1 MTRRLGAL
9 LGALVVLMLWASP
22 AAAHP
27 LGNFTINRFTELR
40 FDEDGARIHY
50 VVDMAEIPTFQ
61 ELERIGA
68 EPTSAALSAY
78 ARSQGERLGSQLRLA
93 ADGDEVTLRLRGAT
107 ARLSEGQGG
116 LDVMRVDLFYSAQLP
131 SGETVVTYSDGNFHG
146 RLGWKEVV
154 AGATNG
160 GRGIERSSVPSE
172 SISDA
177 LRSYPKNLLS
187 EPPAVEEA
195 TVTLAPG
202 AIGSPAAPVA
212 QLPDAAA
219 PDLVGDWFTSL
230 VSRDLSIGFV
240 LLALV
245 AALGAGALHA
255 LGPGH
260 GKTIMA
266 AYLVGGEGRARHA
279 LAVGVAVSL
288 MHTVSVI
295 GLGLITLW
303 ASHLFPPET
312 VLPWLSLLSGAVVL
326 GLGLWLVFT
335 RGRALLTLSQTTVH
349 AHVDEPAAI
358 EPVYALAG
366 APSAVVDHSHSVA
379 HSSPEHEHELHS
391 HSRTAHSHSH
401 HGHSH
406 HDHAPPEGVA
416 LFSAR
421 GLAAVGLSGGLLPSP
436 SALVVLLGA
445 VALGRT
451 AFGLV
456 LVAAFSIGLAAALTA
471 VGLLV
476 LKARD
481 AARSRL
487 SGRAGAWLPFASA
500 ALIVVVGL
508 VLTGR
513 AAAGL

>member
-1 MTRRLGAL
+1 MTQRRGAL
-9 LGALVVLMLWASP
+9 VGALVVVLLWASP

-40 FDEDGARIHY
+40 FEDEKATVHY

-61 ELERIGA
+61 ELERIGS
-68 EPTSAALSAY
+68 EPTPAALSAY
-78 ARSQGERLGSQLRLA
+78 ARSQGKRLGARLDLM
-93 ADGDEVTLRLRGAT
+93 ADGDEVTIRLREAG
-107 ARLSEGQGG
+107 ARLSPGQGG
-116 LDVMRVDLFYSAQLP
+116 LDVMRIDLFYRAQLP
-131 SGETVVTYSDGNFHG
+131 SGRTEVTYSDSNFAG

-154 AGATNG
+154 ADATDE
-160 GRGIERSSVPSE
+160 GRGIAKSSVPSE

-187 EPPAVEEA
+187 EPPDVDRA
-195 TVTLAPG
+195 TVALAPG
-202 AIGSPAAPVA
+202 ATRSASEPAV
-212 QLPDAAA
+212 QLREAA
-219 PDLVGDWFTSL
+219 PDVVGDWFTSL
-230 VSRDLSIGFV
+230 VSRDLSIAFV
-240 LLALV
+240 LLALL

-266 AYLVGGEGRARHA
+266 AYLVGSEGRARHA
-279 LAVGVAVSL
+279 VAVGVAVSL

-303 ASHLFPPET
+303 ASNRFPPET
-312 VLPWLSLLSGAVVL
+312 VLPWLSLSSGGVVL
-326 GLGLWLVFT
+326 GLGLWLVYT
-335 RGRALLTLSQTTVH
+335 RGRALVSFSQPPAPVR
-349 AHVDEPAAI
+349 VDEPPAL

-366 APSAVVDHSHSVA
+366 APTAAMEHSHPIA
-379 HSSPEHEHELHS
+379 HHS
-391 HSRTAHSHSH
+391 HSREHSAHPHPHPLHSH
-401 HGHSH
+401 GHRH
-406 HDHAPPEGVA
+406 HDHAPPEGVT
-416 LFSAR
+416 LFSVR

-451 AFGLV
+451 AFGMV
-456 LVAAFSIGLAAALTA
+456 LVAAFSVGLAAALTA

-487 SGRAGAWLPFASA
+487 GARAGAWLPLASA

>member
-1 MTRRLGAL
+1 MKRRLSAL
-9 LGALVVLMLWASP
+9 LGALVVLLLWASP

-68 EPTSAALSAY
+68 EPTSAALGAY
-78 ARSQGERLGSQLRLA
+78 ARSQGARLGSQLRLA
-93 ADGDEVTLRLRGAT
+93 ADGDEAALRLRGAT
-107 ARLSEGQGG
+107 ARLSDGQGG
-116 LDVMRVDLFYSAQLP
+116 LDVMRVDLFYSARLP
-131 SGETVVTYSDGNFHG
+131 SGETVVTYSDGNFAG

-177 LRSYPKNLLS
+177 LRSYPQNLIS
-187 EPPAVEEA
+187 EPPAVEGA

-202 AIGSPAAPVA
+202 ATGSPAAPVA
-212 QLPDAAA
+212 QLPDAA

-295 GLGLITLW
+295 GLGFITLW
-303 ASHLFPPET
+303 ASNLFPPET

-335 RGRALLTLSQTTVH
+335 RGRAVLTLSQTTGH
-349 AHVDEPAAI
+349 AHVEEPAAF

-366 APSAVVDHSHSVA
+366 VPSAAVDHSHSVA
-379 HSSPEHEHELHS
+379 HSSHEHEHEHAIHS

-401 HGHSH
+401 FH

-471 VGLLV
+471 FGLLV

-487 SGRAGAWLPFASA
+487 SARAGAWLPFASA

>member
-50 VVDMAEIPTFQ
+50 VIDMAEIPTFQ
-61 ELERIGA
+61 ELEGIGA
-68 EPTSAALSAY
+68 EPTGAALGAY

-93 ADGDEVTLRLRGAT
+93 ADGDKVALRLRSAT
-107 ARLSEGQGG
+107 ARLSDGQGG

-131 SGETVVTYSDGNFHG
+131 FGETVVTYSDGNFDG
-146 RLGWKEVV
+146 RLGWREVV

-187 EPPAVEEA
+187 EPPAVEGA

-202 AIGSPAAPVA
+202 AIGAPAAPVA
-212 QLPDAAA
+212 QLPDAA

-260 GKTIMA
+260 GKTVMA

-303 ASHLFPPET
+303 ASHLVPPET

-349 AHVDEPAAI
+349 AHVDKPAAI

-366 APSAVVDHSHSVA
+366 APSAVLNHSHSVA
-379 HSSPEHEHELHS
+379 QSSHEHAHALHS
-391 HSRTAHSHSH
+391 HSRAAHSHSH

-481 AARSRL
+481 SARSRL